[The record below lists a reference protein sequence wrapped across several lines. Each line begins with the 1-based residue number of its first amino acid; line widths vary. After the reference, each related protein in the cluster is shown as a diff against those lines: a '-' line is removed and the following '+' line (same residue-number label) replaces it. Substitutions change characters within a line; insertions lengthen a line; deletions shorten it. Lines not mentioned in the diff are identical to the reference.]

1 MDSKNQKVFPYS
13 FRHIS
18 QIFTVVHLGFER
30 SQGEIMRC
38 LHLESAVALSQQGS
52 TMSCIFPFSVLILI
66 LITSQT
72 TDSRVP
78 GLSTG
83 IRHMH
88 TREDKKCII

>member
-1 MDSKNQKVFPYS
+1 M
-13 FRHIS
+13 H
-18 QIFTVVHLGFER
+18 
-30 SQGEIMRC
+30 C
-38 LHLESAVALSQQGS
+38 LHLESEVAQSQQGS
-52 TMSCIFPFSVLILI
+52 TMRCIFPFSVLILI

-72 TDSRVP
+72 TDSRVL